1 MRDTPGELPPPALA
15 RRMRAALDSYRAA
28 AGAGRDAGADA
39 GTHVL
44 TPEGHLGAAEALL
57 TQLLCADPT
66 SRDCA
71 LDLLAADA
79 LVTLAFELAGDDP
92 ARIEARAELATA
104 RLAALASAPSSDR

>member
-44 TPEGHLGAAEALL
+44 TRSELLEAV
-57 TQLLCADPT
+57 PG
-66 SRDCA
+66 
-71 LDLLAADA
+71 ADA